1 MKAMVLTQFGGS
13 EVFEEREVPRQEPQA
28 HEVLVKVYATSVNPM
43 DALFRQGAGQWAGI
57 TPPAILGYDVSGEVA
72 AVGEEVHD
80 FQVGDAVYYT
90 PDPFAGQGSDAE
102 YHVVSESIVARKP
115 ATLSH
120 LEAASI
126 PLVGTV
132 AWEALINRAQL
143 HARETVLI
151 HGAAGGVGSLALQIA
166 KAVGATVLATCRPQ
180 HHAFVQSLGADATI
194 DYTQED
200 ALEMVKQQTHGTG
213 VDVVFDAVGKELLA
227 KSIAV
232 TKPFGRMV
240 SITGPTG
247 DMNPGYYKYLT
258 VHFASTQRTRSTL
271 DELRTLIEQGQIKP
285 VIDTVLPLHEIAQA
299 HQRLEQGG
307 LRGKIVLQVGE
318 GENGSYA

>member
-1 MKAMVLTQFGGS
+1 MKAMVLTRFGGP
-13 EVFEEREVPRQEPQA
+13 EVFEERDVPQPEPQA
-28 HEVLVKVYATSVNPM
+28 HEVVVKVHATSVNPM
-43 DALFRQGAGQWAGI
+43 DVLFRQGAGQWAGI

-72 AVGEEVHD
+72 TVGDGVHD

-102 YHVVSESIVARKP
+102 YHVVREAIVARKP

-132 AWEALINRAQL
+132 AWEALINRGQL
-143 HARETVLI
+143 QAGETVLI

-166 KAVGATVLATCRPQ
+166 KAVGATALATCRP
-180 HHAFVQSLGADATI
+180 HHRAFVQSLGADATI
-194 DYTQED
+194 DYMQED
-200 ALEMVKQQTHGTG
+200 ALEMVKQQTHGAG

-227 KSIAV
+227 SSIAV

-247 DMNPGYYKYLT
+247 DLSAGYYKDLT
-258 VHFASTQRTRSTL
+258 VHFASTRRARSTL
-271 DELRTLIEQGQIKP
+271 DELRTLIEQERIKP
-285 VIDTVLPLHEIAQA
+285 VIDTVLPLREIAQA

-307 LRGKIVLQVGE
+307 LRGKIVLQIGE
-318 GENGSYA
+318 GENGSES